1 MNLIPLIILSLMLSI
16 TTVEASNKETNGKV
30 STFGKPTK
38 NIVLKDS
45 VGRKKVCQKYVS
57 SKYDHKLKRTIKTET
72 IVCK

>member
-16 TTVEASNKETNGKV
+16 TTVEASNKETVIK
-30 STFGKPTK
+30 GKPTK

>member
-1 MNLIPLIILSLMLSI
+1 MNIIPLIILGLMLSI
-16 TTVEASNKETNGKV
+16 TTAEASNPEVKV
-30 STFGKPTK
+30 KGKPTK

>member
-1 MNLIPLIILSLMLSI
+1 MNIIPLIILGLMLSI
-16 TTVEASNKETNGKV
+16 TTVEASNKEVVVN
-30 STFGKPTK
+30 GKPTK

>member
-1 MNLIPLIILSLMLSI
+1 MNIIPLIILTLMLSI
-16 TTVEASNKETNGKV
+16 ATVEASNKEVVVKGRTLG
-30 STFGKPTK
+30 TPK

>member
-1 MNLIPLIILSLMLSI
+1 MKLIPLIILSLMLSI
-16 TTVEASNKETNGKV
+16 TTVEASNKEVVVK
-30 STFGKPTK
+30 GKPAK

-57 SKYDHKLKRTIKTET
+57 SKYDHKLKRTVKTET

>member
-1 MNLIPLIILSLMLSI
+1 MHLIPLIILSLMLSI
-16 TTVEASNKETNGKV
+16 TTVEASNKEVVVK
-30 STFGKPTK
+30 GKPTK

>member
-16 TTVEASNKETNGKV
+16 TTVEASNKETKAY
-30 STFGKPTK
+30 GKPTK

-45 VGRKKVCQKYVS
+45 VGRKKVCQKYAS

>member
-1 MNLIPLIILSLMLSI
+1 MNLTPLVILALMLSI
-16 TTVEASNKETNGKV
+16 TTVEASNPEVKV
-30 STFGKPTK
+30 KGRTLGTPTK

-45 VGRKKVCQKYVS
+45 VGRKKVCKKYVS

>member
-1 MNLIPLIILSLMLSI
+1 MNLILLIILSLMLSI
-16 TTVEASNKETNGKV
+16 TTVEASNKETKAY
-30 STFGKPTK
+30 GKPTK

>member
-1 MNLIPLIILSLMLSI
+1 MMHLIPLIILSLMLSI
-16 TTVEASNKETNGKV
+16 TTVEASNKEVVVK
-30 STFGKPTK
+30 GKPTK

>member
-1 MNLIPLIILSLMLSI
+1 MNLLPLIILTLMLSI
-16 TTVEASNKETNGKV
+16 TTVEASNKEVVVK
-30 STFGKPTK
+30 GKPTK

-57 SKYDHKLKRTIKTET
+57 SKYDRKLKRTIKTET